1 MVLIKSLLLAG
12 LTATLSLAKGPSGPP
27 PTYENSEVIDLIPSN
42 FDKFALSG
50 KPALVEFFAP
60 WCGHCKTLAPVYE
73 QLAQDFAFAK
83 KDKLTIAKVNA
94 DSEKSLGKRFGI
106 QGFPTIKY
114 FDGKSETPEDYNGGR
129 DLESLTEFLTKKTGV
144 RPKKK
149 AVAPSRVEMLND
161 NTFKAEIGGNKDVLV
176 AFTAPWCGH
185 CKSLAPIW
193 EKVATDFTNE
203 PSVLVAKIDAEA
215 ENAKA
220 TAQDQGVSSYPTI
233 KFFPKGSKE
242 PVAYEGGRTEA
253 DLVAYLNEKAGTH
266 RTPGGGLDATA
277 GTIEALDALVSKLTG
292 GSGISE
298 VAAEATKAA
307 ADFKSGAQ
315 YKYAEYYVK
324 VFDKLSKS
332 DTYAAKE
339 LTRLDKIL
347 QKGGLAPEKLDEF
360 TSKKNILKRF
370 VAKAVGKDEL

>member
-1 MVLIKSLLLAG
+1 MVLIKSLLLAS
-12 LTATLSLAKGPSGPP
+12 LTATLSFARGPSSPP
-27 PTYENSEVIDLIPSN
+27 PTYENSEVVDLIPSN

-60 WCGHCKTLAPVYE
+60 WCGHCKNLAPVYE
-73 QLAQDFAFAK
+73 ELAHNFAFAK
-83 KDKLTIAKVNA
+83 KDKLTIAKVDA
-94 DSEKSLGKRFGI
+94 DREKSLGSRFGI
-106 QGFPTIKY
+106 QGFPTIKW
-114 FDGKSETPEDYNGGR
+114 FDGKSDKPEEYNGGR
-129 DLESLTEFLTKKTGV
+129 DLESLTEFITKKTGI

-149 AVAPSRVEMLND
+149 AAAPSQVEMLND
-161 NTFKAEIGGNKDVLV
+161 KTFKEQIGGDKDVLV

-185 CKSLAPIW
+185 CKTLAPVW
-193 EKVATDFTNE
+193 ETVATDFANE
-203 PSVLVAKIDAEA
+203 PNVLVAKVDAEA

-220 TAQDQGVSSYPTI
+220 TAKDQGVSSYPTI

-242 PVAYEGGRTEA
+242 PEAYSGGRTEA
-253 DLVAYLNEKAGTH
+253 DLVAFLNGKAGTH
-266 RTPGGGLDATA
+266 RAPGGGLDATA
-277 GTIEALDALVSKLTG
+277 GTIEALDTLVAKLSG

-298 VAAEATKAA
+298 IAAEATKAA

-332 DTYAAKE
+332 DNYASKE
-339 LTRLDKIL
+339 LARLDGIL
-347 QKGGLAPEKLDEF
+347 KKGGLAPEKLDEF
-360 TSKKNILKRF
+360 TSKTNILKRF